1 MLRLVVDEVIILIP
15 FILLLM
21 QYSYMTDQP

>member
-15 FILLLM
+15 FILLFI
-21 QYSYMTDQP
+21 QYSYMTDQS